1 MLSEGPVTMVRQR
14 SARQHKQPVNQLAHG
29 EATLGER
36 VADNAAS
43 GIGSWWFLAIQSV
56 IIAVWIAINSV
67 EFFTHKWDI
76 YPFILLNLA
85 FTIQAAFTGPV
96 LLLSGNR
103 QAQKDRLRLEHT
115 AEVAEAAEK
124 ATLEILSEIERNTEA
139 TLKVLDHLK
148 KRRAGQ
154 GGAEAEAPPPPA
166 PPTHTPRRLPP
177 SPHHPPRAH

>member
-1 MLSEGPVTMVRQR
+1 MATQTSVPTAREKL
-14 SARQHKQPVNQLAHG
+14 ARQHKHPVNQLFHD

-36 VADNAAS
+36 VADKAAS
-43 GIGSWWFLAIQSV
+43 GIGSWWFLGIQS
-56 IIAVWIAINSV
+56 IFIAIWIALNGF

-124 ATLEILSEIERNTEA
+124 ATLEILEEIEKNTEA
-139 TLKVLDHLK
+139 TLQVLDQLK
-148 KRRAGQ
+148 KRRASRG
-154 GGAEAEAPPPPA
+154 
-166 PPTHTPRRLPP
+166 T
-177 SPHHPPRAH
+177 

>member
-1 MLSEGPVTMVRQR
+1 MATQTSVPTARERM
-14 SARQHKQPVNQLAHG
+14 ARQHKHPVNQLFHD

-36 VADNAAS
+36 VADKAAS
-43 GIGSWWFLAIQSV
+43 GIGSWWFLGIQS
-56 IIAVWIAINSV
+56 IFIAIWIVLNTI
-67 EFFTHKWDI
+67 EFSTHKWDI

-124 ATLEILSEIERNTEA
+124 ATLEILEEIERNTEA
-139 TLKVLDHLK
+139 TLQVLDQLK
-148 KRRAGQ
+148 MRRAARG
-154 GGAEAEAPPPPA
+154 
-166 PPTHTPRRLPP
+166 T
-177 SPHHPPRAH
+177 

>member
-1 MLSEGPVTMVRQR
+1 MSVDSSVST
-14 SARQHKQPVNQLAHG
+14 ARERVASQHKHPVNQLFHD

-36 VADNAAS
+36 VADNASA
-43 GIGSWWFLAIQSV
+43 GIGSWWFLGVQSV
-56 IIAVWIAINSV
+56 FIAIWIVLNSI

-124 ATLEILSEIERNTEA
+124 ATLEILEEIERNTEA
-139 TLKVLDHLK
+139 TLQVLDHLK
-148 KRRAGQ
+148 KRRAARG
-154 GGAEAEAPPPPA
+154 
-166 PPTHTPRRLPP
+166 
-177 SPHHPPRAH
+177 S

>member
-1 MLSEGPVTMVRQR
+1 MATGTAVQTAREKL
-14 SARQHKQPVNQLAHG
+14 ARQHRHPVNQLFHD

-36 VADNAAS
+36 VADKAAS
-43 GIGSWWFLAIQSV
+43 GIGSWWFLGIQSV
-56 IIAVWIAINSV
+56 FIAIWIVLNTI
-67 EFFTHKWDI
+67 EFSTHKWDI

-124 ATLEILSEIERNTEA
+124 ATLEILEEIERNTEA
-139 TLKVLDHLK
+139 TLQVLDQLK
-148 KRRAGQ
+148 KRRAARG
-154 GGAEAEAPPPPA
+154 
-166 PPTHTPRRLPP
+166 T
-177 SPHHPPRAH
+177 